1 MSSSSQRRAEVT
13 SLLSSPGDVEPAA
26 VERLVPL
33 LYEELCELAHRQLA
47 RERPGHTL
55 QTSAL
60 VHEAYLK
67 LSDDSAVARR
77 GRSYFFAAAAR
88 AMRQVLV
95 DHARR
100 KRADKRGGSADFVTL
115 DDQVGQAD
123 AFTSE
128 LLDLDEALGALAQ
141 HNPRHARVVE
151 CRFFGGMSV
160 EDTAEALGV
169 SPRTVKSDWALARA
183 WLYDALRGQTER

>member
-13 SLLSSPGDVEPAA
+13 SLLSSSGDVEPAA
-26 VERLVPL
+26 VDRLVPL

-67 LSDDSAVARR
+67 LSDDSEVARR

-100 KRADKRGGSADFVTL
+100 KRAEKRGGGADFVTL
-115 DDQVGQAD
+115 DDHWING
-123 AFTSE
+123 TI
-128 LLDLDEALGALAQ
+128 LG
-141 HNPRHARVVE
+141 
-151 CRFFGGMSV
+151 C
-160 EDTAEALGV
+160 
-169 SPRTVKSDWALARA
+169 
-183 WLYDALRGQTER
+183 

>member
-13 SLLSSPGDVEPAA
+13 SLLSSPGDVAPAA

-77 GRSYFFAAAAR
+77 GRSYFFGAAAR

-100 KRADKRGGSADFVTL
+100 KRADKRGGSVDFVTL
-115 DDQVGQAD
+115 DDQVGRAD

-128 LLDLDEALGALAQ
+128 LLDLDEALVALAE

-160 EDTAEALGV
+160 EDTAQALGV
-169 SPRTVKSDWALARA
+169 SPRTVKNDWALARA
-183 WLYDALRGQTER
+183 WLYDALRGQAER

>member
-13 SLLSSPGDVEPAA
+13 SLLSSSGDVEPAA
-26 VERLVPL
+26 VDRLVPL

-67 LSDDSAVARR
+67 LSDDSEVARR

-100 KRADKRGGSADFVTL
+100 KRADKRGGGADFVTL

-128 LLDLDEALGALAQ
+128 LLDLDEALVALAE

-160 EDTAEALGV
+160 EDTAQALGV
-169 SPRTVKSDWALARA
+169 SPRTVKNDWALARA